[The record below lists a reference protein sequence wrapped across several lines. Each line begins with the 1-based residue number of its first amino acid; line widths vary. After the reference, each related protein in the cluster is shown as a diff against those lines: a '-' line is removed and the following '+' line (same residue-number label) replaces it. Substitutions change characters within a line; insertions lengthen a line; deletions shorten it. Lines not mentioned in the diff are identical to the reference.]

1 MTYEKTQRELSERLE
16 RTTQETS
23 NLGEIQK
30 ALEAERL
37 RVDEL
42 QVNHVYPLCYA
53 LWFSL
58 FHKEAGI
65 FWASI

>member
-30 ALEAERL
+30 ALEAERF

-42 QVNHVYPLCYA
+42 QVDEKL
-53 LWFSL
+53 
-58 FHKEAGI
+58 
-65 FWASI
+65 